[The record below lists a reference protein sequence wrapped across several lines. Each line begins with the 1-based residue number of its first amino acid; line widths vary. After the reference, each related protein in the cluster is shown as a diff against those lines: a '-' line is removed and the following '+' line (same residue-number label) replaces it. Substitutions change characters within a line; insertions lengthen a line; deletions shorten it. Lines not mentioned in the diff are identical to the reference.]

1 MLRGLYRALALTA
14 TLAFVGI
21 PAYADHKDND
31 WSRAYVLTPLE
42 HKRLQAKGLR
52 DTEIFAAANIAHV
65 TNWDVD
71 EIVNMIMRGETPMM
85 ITERFALDPDV
96 ITRENPDW
104 KTPEWK
110 AAVER
115 GDYFWIPPRSTSMGG
130 PPPSMGGS
138 PPSR

>member
-1 MLRGLYRALALTA
+1 MLRTLYRSLVVAA
-14 TLAFVGI
+14 TLAFVGLPAGI
-21 PAYADHKDND
+21 PAYADHDNGYGS
-31 WSRAYVLTPLE
+31 WSHAYVLTPLE

-65 TNWDVD
+65 TAWPVD

-85 ITERFALDPDV
+85 IADRFHLDPDV
-96 ITRENPDW
+96 VTREKPEW

-115 GDYFWIPPRSTSMGG
+115 GDFWWIPPRTASMGT
-130 PPPSMGGS
+130 PPPS
-138 PPSR
+138 R

>member
-1 MLRGLYRALALTA
+1 MLRAIYRALVLTA

-21 PAYADHKDND
+21 PAFADHQKSD

-52 DTEIFAAANIAHV
+52 DTEVFAAANIAHV
-65 TNWDVD
+65 TGWSVD
-71 EIVNMIMRGETPMM
+71 EIVNMIMRGETPMV
-85 ITERFALDPDV
+85 ISHRFALDPDV
-96 ITRENPDW
+96 MKRERPEW

-115 GDYFWIPPRSTSMGG
+115 GDYYWIPPRMTSMGA
-130 PPPSMGGS
+130 PPPS
-138 PPSR
+138 R

>member
-1 MLRGLYRALALTA
+1 MLRALYQSLVLGA

-21 PAYADHKDND
+21 PAYADHERSE
-31 WSRAYVLTPLE
+31 WSRAYMLTPLE

-65 TNWDVD
+65 TGWKVD
-71 EIVNMIMRGETPMM
+71 EIVNMIMRGETPQM
-85 ITERFALDPDV
+85 ISQRFALDPDV
-96 ITRENPDW
+96 MTRERPEW

-115 GDYFWIPPRSTSMGG
+115 GDYFWIPPRSASMGG
-130 PPPSMGGS
+130 PPPS
-138 PPSR
+138 R